1 MEVNKGKRKEKR
13 KGKEKRKKEKRKE
26 KKTKK
31 ETPVCKRMRYPSASV
46 FLNTFSTEPVQN
58 DEGEVEAHS
67 DSAIETP
74 LVGESRIESGL
85 LV

>member
-1 MEVNKGKRKEKR
+1 MEVNKGKK
-13 KGKEKRKKEKRKE
+13 KGKEKKGKRKKRKE